1 MSQDYFVYLDE
12 TGTLDFDSPKTP
24 SDFPYF
30 GVGSATYIGDHSQ
43 ENWEAQVLRLS
54 LEERGL
60 SVEKQFHA
68 KDDVW
73 PIRDEVFS
81 LISMQKPQFDAT
93 FLRKDRA
100 YWYVQNAGKMR
111 LYKLA
116 FFLHLKRLLTRAI
129 PQDAK
134 VYIITATIGTKAIR
148 ATARSAIE
156 DIANQMPQVAVPCYW
171 DSRSVW
177 GLQAADYLLWAT
189 HRQMMG
195 RSIGNHADDIEALT
209 VSRQLPWG
217 E

>member
-116 FFLHLKRLLTRAI
+116 FFFTLSACSRGLSPKTQRCTLLPPPSAQRRFEQLHDRLLKI
-129 PQDAK
+129 
-134 VYIITATIGTKAIR
+134 
-148 ATARSAIE
+148 
-156 DIANQMPQVAVPCYW
+156 
-171 DSRSVW
+171 
-177 GLQAADYLLWAT
+177 
-189 HRQMMG
+189 
-195 RSIGNHADDIEALT
+195 
-209 VSRQLPWG
+209 
-217 E
+217 